1 MCCLH
6 VSHATG
12 LGHVLILEVIY
23 RHATIILPVC
33 HKRDWGI
40 KATNRM
46 ADHQIWFDF
55 PMIIVRFQGMIQ
67 NATFLASW
75 AQQSWASC
83 TLHLHDAPIRVVKAN
98 LLGTT
103 SAFNLLTT
111 RTASC
116 KSSLQLNKDV
126 DLLSLIV
133 ITQQSSILSLLGCAL
148 FQRVGYYYRY
158 CSVSQSASSYWS
170 TPTTCLR
177 LLLPTRKS

>member
-33 HKRDWGI
+33 PKRDWGI

-75 AQQSWASC
+75 AQQSWANC

-111 RTASC
+111 RLGHA
-116 KSSLQLNKDV
+116 LRRVNQVYN
-126 DLLSLIV
+126 
-133 ITQQSSILSLLGCAL
+133 SI
-148 FQRVGYYYRY
+148 R
-158 CSVSQSASSYWS
+158 
-170 TPTTCLR
+170 T
-177 LLLPTRKS
+177 